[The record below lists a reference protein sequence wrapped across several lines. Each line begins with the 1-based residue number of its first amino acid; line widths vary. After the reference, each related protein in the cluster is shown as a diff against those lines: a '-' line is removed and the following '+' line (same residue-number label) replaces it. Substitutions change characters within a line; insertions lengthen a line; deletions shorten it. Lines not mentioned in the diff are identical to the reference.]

1 MACAKD
7 NRSKFTAAAESQV
20 IQVSNVAVGIEHCL
34 ALHMI
39 CAKGSWSKFTAGD
52 ESQVIQVS
60 NDAVGT
66 EQVCFHGAEIVQA
79 CPWRMGVVRTVKIQY
94 FPLELGML

>member
-7 NRSKFTAAAESQV
+7 NRSKFPAAAESQV

-34 ALHMI
+34 ALHMV

-60 NDAVGT
+60 NVAVGT
-66 EQVCFHGAEIVQA
+66 EQFCIHGAEIV
-79 CPWRMGVVRTVKIQY
+79 
-94 FPLELGML
+94 